1 MERLKLGDKFSE
13 MVRFSQPNVD
23 LFAQVTGDNNP
34 IHVDP
39 VYAAKTPFGRPIVHG
54 FYAGSIF
61 SKVFG
66 TSWPGEGTIYLYQE
80 LSFRSPVFVDKDYIA
95 NFEIIEVDADKH
107 RAVVR
112 CQLEDLDG
120 KVAITGNAK
129 LLHPEKF

>member
-1 MERLKLGDKFSE
+1 MTKLVLGDKYTEKVKFTQSD
-13 MVRFSQPNVD
+13 VD

-34 IHVDP
+34 IHIDP
-39 VYAAKTPFGRPIVHG
+39 VYAAKTSFGKPIVHG
-54 FYAGSIF
+54 FYAGSVF

-80 LSFRSPVFVDKDYIA
+80 MAFRAPVFVDKEYLA
-95 NFEIIEVDADKH
+95 SFEIIEVDNEKH

-112 CQLEDLDG
+112 CQLEDCDG